1 MNVYSITNSQGQ
13 SYGMY
18 DVNKK
23 LTDAG
28 IPADVIAQGETAIAN
43 YALDHSITLPTD
55 DKQEPKTEQLA
66 MNNTKAAGQLP
77 KPENSGAQLDLV
89 A

>member
-13 SYGMY
+13 GYDRY

-28 IPADVIAQGETAIAN
+28 IPADVVAQGETAIEN
-43 YALDHSITLPTD
+43 YATEHGITLPTD
-55 DKQEPKTEQLA
+55 DKQDVKPEQPA
-66 MNNTKAAGQLP
+66 ANTTTVAQQLP
-77 KPENSGAQLDLV
+77 KPQNSGEALDLM